1 MKTNILI
8 LYACLPALVSDAVAV
23 YGPSSITV
31 KCSCT
36 TLERHRICCDL
47 VGESAYHPRLDGLDR
62 LRRVKSLRNY
72 NLTQCTE
79 NRTYYP
85 SPYEEMNFKLAI
97 QIQEMPTS
105 TDRHDALKT
114 LYQSPE
120 NYRVAEIWLNR
131 IKERMFASDR
141 DIIENDVDWKYLSRF
156 HIELHCGSR
165 SYSWNEWIEPLT
177 VHNRH
182 PNFFRGRMTK
192 SLSVDYV
199 LLKSSAS
206 HYNNSLNMKQGHATK
221 HFLLDAG
228 SSTFESSLLWF
239 TCGYKQVNYIH
250 MNVDDN
256 IIYLY
261 CITERIFL

>member
-1 MKTNILI
+1 MEFSTYICLSALI
-8 LYACLPALVSDAVAV
+8 YFADFVISSTVTYGCITSEKRNLCCELVDE
-23 YGPSSITV
+23 T
-31 KCSCT
+31 
-36 TLERHRICCDL
+36 
-47 VGESAYHPRLDGLDR
+47 AYNPRLDGLNR
-62 LRRVKSLRNY
+62 LRKFNRRGTH
-72 NLTQCTE
+72 NLTHCTE
-79 NRTYYP
+79 DRTYYP

-97 QIQEMPTS
+97 QIQQKPAS
-105 TDRHDALKT
+105 KDRYEALK
-114 LYQSPE
+114 SHFESAE
-120 NYRVAEIWLNR
+120 NYQEAEIWLKR
-131 IKERMFASDR
+131 IKERMNARNDEM
-141 DIIENDVDWKYLSRF
+141 IENEVDWKYLSRF
-156 HIELHCGSR
+156 QVELRCGSR

-177 VHNRH
+177 VHGRH
-182 PNFFRGRMTK
+182 PNFFRDDAAK
-192 SLSVDYV
+192 LKNVDYV

-206 HYNNSLNMKQGHATK
+206 HYNNSLNMKPGQATK